1 MRKKKRTALLSLL
14 IAVMV
19 LTGCGGSKAAP
30 AGDTA
35 VATIATVAVTDPA
48 KEDAAAEVTAVMPD
62 TGAAD
67 TSRAQSDAGSS
78 AVAPD
83 HSGTS
88 ESTITPASETIVE
101 ATATPSPGPTATPTP
116 VPVEIPTAESTEA
129 PTPEATATP
138 SPEPTAT
145 PTPEPT
151 AAPSPEPTATP
162 TPEPVQVVAAI
173 DANGSYTSR
182 DDVALYLHT
191 YGTLP
196 GNFITKKEA
205 QALGWPGGG
214 LDAYAPGKCIGGDY
228 FGNYEGKLPDGNYH
242 ECDIDTL
249 GKSSRGA
256 KRIIYSDTGAIY
268 YTDDHYE
275 SFTQL
280 Y

>member
-14 IAVMV
+14 IAVMI
-19 LTGCGGSKAAP
+19 LTGCGGSKTAP
-30 AGDTA
+30 VRDTA
-35 VATIATVAVTDPA
+35 VATIAAVAATEPA

-88 ESTITPASETIVE
+88 ESTVTPASETIVE

-116 VPVEIPTAESTEA
+116 EPVEILTAEPTEA

-145 PTPEPT
+145 PTPEP
-151 AAPSPEPTATP
+151 
-162 TPEPVQVVAAI
+162 VQMVAAI

-256 KRIIYSDTGAIY
+256 KRIIYSDTGEIY

>member
-1 MRKKKRTALLSLL
+1 MNKKRKLSLFTLL
-14 IAVMV
+14 IALMV
-19 LTGCGGSKAAP
+19 LTGCGGSKTAP
-30 AGDTA
+30 VRDTA
-35 VATIATVAVTDPA
+35 VATIAAVAATETPTP
-48 KEDAAAEVTAVMPD
+48 EVTATPTPTELPVAEATVTPTPEESVD
-62 TGAAD
+62 T
-67 TSRAQSDAGSS
+67 
-78 AVAPD
+78 
-83 HSGTS
+83 
-88 ESTITPASETIVE
+88 TPEATEVVEPTDPPAVE
-101 ATATPSPGPTATPTP
+101 ATATPT
-116 VPVEIPTAESTEA
+116 
-129 PTPEATATP
+129 
-138 SPEPTAT
+138 PEPTAT

-151 AAPSPEPTATP
+151 ATPTPEPTATP
-162 TPEPVQVVAAI
+162 TPSPEPVQVTAAI
-173 DANGSYTSR
+173 DANGSYTSK
-182 DDVALYLHT
+182 DDVALYIHT

-214 LDAYAPGKCIGGDY
+214 LEDYAPGKCIGGDY

-268 YTDDHYE
+268 YTSDHYD

>member
-101 ATATPSPGPTATPTP
+101 ATATPSPG
-116 VPVEIPTAESTEA
+116 
-129 PTPEATATP
+129 
-138 SPEPTAT
+138 
-145 PTPEPT
+145 
-151 AAPSPEPTATP
+151 PTATP

>member
-1 MRKKKRTALLSLL
+1 M
-14 IAVMV
+14 
-19 LTGCGGSKAAP
+19 
-30 AGDTA
+30 
-35 VATIATVAVTDPA
+35 
-48 KEDAAAEVTAVMPD
+48 
-62 TGAAD
+62 
-67 TSRAQSDAGSS
+67 
-78 AVAPD
+78 
-83 HSGTS
+83 
-88 ESTITPASETIVE
+88 
-101 ATATPSPGPTATPTP
+101 
-116 VPVEIPTAESTEA
+116 
-129 PTPEATATP
+129 
-138 SPEPTAT
+138 
-145 PTPEPT
+145 
-151 AAPSPEPTATP
+151 
-162 TPEPVQVVAAI
+162 VAAI

-256 KRIIYSDTGAIY
+256 KRIIYSDTGEIY

>member
-1 MRKKKRTALLSLL
+1 MKKKRRAALWSLL
-14 IAVMV
+14 LAVMI
-19 LTGCGGSKAAP
+19 LTGCGRKSTP
-30 AGDTA
+30 VQNT
-35 VATIATVAVTDPA
+35 VVQSVATVAATEAA
-48 KEDAAAEVTAVMPD
+48 KEEVTAAVPTEAAEAVVTETPD
-62 TGAAD
+62 ET
-67 TSRAQSDAGSS
+67 
-78 AVAPD
+78 
-83 HSGTS
+83 
-88 ESTITPASETIVE
+88 TPE
-101 ATATPSPGPTATPTP
+101 PT
-116 VPVEIPTAESTEA
+116 ESTEVT
-129 PTPEATATP
+129 TPEATEAEIPEATEAAATP
-138 SPEPTAT
+138 EVTAT
-145 PTPEPT
+145 
-151 AAPSPEPTATP
+151 AAPTATP
-162 TPEPVQVVAAI
+162 TPEPVQVTAVI
-173 DANGSYTSR
+173 DANGSYTSK
-182 DDVALYLHT
+182 DDVALYIHT

-268 YTDDHYE
+268 YTSDHYE

>member
-1 MRKKKRTALLSLL
+1 MKRRTSLLTLL

-19 LTGCGGSKAAP
+19 LTGCGGKKAAP
-30 AGDTA
+30 VQNTA
-35 VATIATVAVTDPA
+35 VATIAAVAATDPA
-48 KEDAAAEVTAVMPD
+48 KEDTSAVVPTEISETDTDQSQAESGDTTSSTDDADKPD
-62 TGAAD
+62 T
-67 TSRAQSDAGSS
+67 
-78 AVAPD
+78 
-83 HSGTS
+83 
-88 ESTITPASETIVE
+88 VE
-101 ATATPSPGPTATPTP
+101 PTATPTP
-116 VPVEIPTAESTEA
+116 EQIVETTATATPETEPTTASE
-129 PTPEATATP
+129 PTPEPTATPTPEPTATP

-145 PTPEPT
+145 PT
-151 AAPSPEPTATP
+151 PEPTATP

-173 DANGSYTSR
+173 DANGSYTSK
-182 DDVALYLHT
+182 DDVALYIHT

-214 LDAYAPGKCIGGDY
+214 LDAYAPDKCIGGDY

>member
-1 MRKKKRTALLSLL
+1 MRKKKRAALLSLL

-48 KEDAAAEVTAVMPD
+48 KEGAAAEATAVMPD

-101 ATATPSPGPTATPTP
+101 ATAT
-116 VPVEIPTAESTEA
+116 
-129 PTPEATATP
+129 
-138 SPEPTAT
+138 
-145 PTPEPT
+145 
-151 AAPSPEPTATP
+151 PSPEPTATP

>member
-1 MRKKKRTALLSLL
+1 MKKRRRTSLLTLL
-14 IAVMV
+14 IAVMI
-19 LTGCGGSKAAP
+19 LTGCGGKKAAP
-30 AGDTA
+30 VQNTA
-35 VATIATVAVTDPA
+35 VTTIAAVTATDPV
-48 KEDAAAEVTAVMPD
+48 KEDTSAAVPTEISD
-62 TGAAD
+62 T
-67 TSRAQSDAGSS
+67 
-78 AVAPD
+78 
-83 HSGTS
+83 
-88 ESTITPASETIVE
+88 VE
-101 ATATPSPGPTATPTP
+101 PTATPTP
-116 VPVEIPTAESTEA
+116 EQMAEATV
-129 PTPEATATP
+129 TATP
-138 SPEPTAT
+138 EPTEIQEASPTAAAEATPEPTAT

-151 AAPSPEPTATP
+151 ATPSPEPTATPSPEPTVTPIPTATP

-173 DANGSYTSR
+173 DANGSYTSK
-182 DDVALYLHT
+182 DDVALYIHT

-249 GKSSRGA
+249 GKNSRGA
-256 KRIIYSDTGAIY
+256 KRIIYSDTGAVY

>member
-88 ESTITPASETIVE
+88 ESTVTPASETIVE

-116 VPVEIPTAESTEA
+116 
-129 PTPEATATP
+129 
-138 SPEPTAT
+138 
-145 PTPEPT
+145 
-151 AAPSPEPTATP
+151 
-162 TPEPVQVVAAI
+162 EPVQMVAAI

-256 KRIIYSDTGAIY
+256 KRIIYSDTGEIY

>member
-1 MRKKKRTALLSLL
+1 MNKKRKLSLFTLL
-14 IAVMV
+14 IALMV
-19 LTGCGGSKAAP
+19 LTGCGGSKTAP
-30 AGDTA
+30 VRDTA
-35 VATIATVAVTDPA
+35 VATIASVAATETPTP
-48 KEDAAAEVTAVMPD
+48 EVTATPTPTELPVAEATVTPTPEESVD
-62 TGAAD
+62 T
-67 TSRAQSDAGSS
+67 
-78 AVAPD
+78 
-83 HSGTS
+83 
-88 ESTITPASETIVE
+88 TPEATEVVEPTDPPAVE
-101 ATATPSPGPTATPTP
+101 ATATPT
-116 VPVEIPTAESTEA
+116 
-129 PTPEATATP
+129 
-138 SPEPTAT
+138 PEPTAT

-151 AAPSPEPTATP
+151 ATPTPEPTATP
-162 TPEPVQVVAAI
+162 TPSPEPVQVTAAI
-173 DANGSYTSR
+173 DANGSYTSK
-182 DDVALYLHT
+182 DDVALYIHT

-214 LDAYAPGKCIGGDY
+214 LEDYAPGKCIGGDY

-268 YTDDHYE
+268 YTSDHYD

>member
-1 MRKKKRTALLSLL
+1 
-14 IAVMV
+14 
-19 LTGCGGSKAAP
+19 
-30 AGDTA
+30 
-35 VATIATVAVTDPA
+35 
-48 KEDAAAEVTAVMPD
+48 MPD

-88 ESTITPASETIVE
+88 ESTITPASETIV
-101 ATATPSPGPTATPTP
+101 
-116 VPVEIPTAESTEA
+116 
-129 PTPEATATP
+129 EATATP

>member
-88 ESTITPASETIVE
+88 ESTITPASETIV
-101 ATATPSPGPTATPTP
+101 
-116 VPVEIPTAESTEA
+116 
-129 PTPEATATP
+129 EATATP